1 METKKIINLLNDSS
15 NEESKFATKKWYV
28 IDNQITKG
36 KYKQDDTIKYER
48 ETIKSSLCDYSDA
61 FVLVTGNITVSAAND
76 TDVVFKNCAPFSTCK
91 TVINDVFVDRAEH
104 IYIAMPMYNL
114 IEYSDNY
121 SDTSGSLWQFKRD
134 EVPANNADLTIDN
147 SQSFKYKAALLGKTA
162 NAVNNTNSS
171 VKDAKIVVPLKYL
184 SNFWRS
190 LEMPLIN
197 CKVHL
202 ELNWIEGCILSSAGD
217 CAKFEITDAKLHVP
231 VVTLSTKDSVN
242 STKQLSEEF

>member
-1 METKKIINLLNDSS
+1 
-15 NEESKFATKKWYV
+15 
-28 IDNQITKG
+28 
-36 KYKQDDTIKYER
+36 
-48 ETIKSSLCDYSDA
+48 
-61 FVLVTGNITVSAAND
+61 
-76 TDVVFKNCAPFSTCK
+76 
-91 TVINDVFVDRAEH
+91 
-104 IYIAMPMYNL
+104 MPMYNL

-134 EVPANNADLTIDN
+134 EVPANNADLTINN

-162 NAVNNTNSS
+162 DAVNNTNSS

-202 ELNWIEGCILSSAGD
+202 ELNWIEDCILS
-217 CAKFEITDAKLHVP
+217 KFEIANAKLHVP
-231 VVTLSTKDSVN
+231 IVTLSTKDIVN
-242 STKQLSEEF
+242 LTKQLSEGFKRSV